1 MNTLSTQRVV
11 IFTAWDLIT
20 STGLLW
26 APILGTSFGSFGV
39 SITTSQIGTSLG
51 NNELVQAET
60 AARAAV

>member
-26 APILGTSFGSFGV
+26 APILDTSFGSFGV
-39 SITTSQIGTSLG
+39 VY
-51 NNELVQAET
+51 NNKSNWNKFRQQ
-60 AARAAV
+60 